1 MFQQVVLQ
9 MQAEIH
15 TSADK
20 ILPWRHSELT
30 LRKGKVKTCRT
41 NPGNLLCTWA
51 ERKGLLIYLVKK
63 FLAAYPIVLPPSNK
77 AINMERKKKKK
88 KERRCITFM
97 THFRILMCNQYSI
110 WAPQASRL
118 YILWH
123 HMDPQDI
130 SWGVTFSSHGMFSSQ
145 KGLSLLVVRGI
156 IFKLILNASSTICEC
171 L

>member
-88 KERRCITFM
+88 KKEDALLSWLISGFSCVTNTAFGPHKQADYTFCDITWIHR
-97 THFRILMCNQYSI
+97 TSREVSHSPLMAC
-110 WAPQASRL
+110 
-118 YILWH
+118 
-123 HMDPQDI
+123 
-130 SWGVTFSSHGMFSSQ
+130 
-145 KGLSLLVVRGI
+145 SLHRKDWV
-156 IFKLILNASSTICEC
+156 CW
-171 L
+171 